1 MSFLWYGGFLIVAV
15 ASFLFSYH
23 ELVNG
28 DRRRTVDVPY
38 AAAAPVQQPK
48 AAAAVVQQPKPDP
61 KISPAQPSREWGPP
75 VVVGTAQAH
84 EAPAIGPAELARKS
98 AQASSSK
105 RATRKT
111 IRSHRQDLRSQ
122 ERRIAQQRREQ
133 YPRDQY
139 SRDEYPRALGYA
151 PERGFFGG
159 W

>member
-23 ELVNG
+23 ELLSG
-28 DRRRTVDVPY
+28 DRRRTVQVPY
-38 AAAAPVQQPK
+38 AAAAAQPT
-48 AAAAVVQQPKPDP
+48 KPAP
-61 KISPAQPSREWGPP
+61 TQPSREWGPP

-84 EAPAIGPAELARKS
+84 ETAAIGPAEIARKS
-98 AQASSSK
+98 ARASTQM

-111 IRSHRQDLRSQ
+111 IRSHRQELRSQ
-122 ERRIAQQRREQ
+122 ERRIAQQRRE
-133 YPRDQY
+133 QY

-151 PERGFFGG
+151 PERRFFRD